1 MISIDVSEGR
11 KGRAEWIHLH
21 GFREVLVMGVSLS
34 WDLQRM
40 MDQLV

>member
-1 MISIDVSEGR
+1 MTSIHASEGR
-11 KGRAEWIHLH
+11 RGRAEWIHFL
-21 GFREVLVMGVSLS
+21 GFREVLVMGGSLS